1 MKSTNESQHSTPGT
15 ADNKVAP
22 HKRTVIFNPRWAVII
37 GILAIGF
44 LYLALPESL
53 TFGPNWLLLAIEAVL
68 LIPLLFIGITHRPV
82 PHITL
87 RFFACAVLAVV
98 TLGLAASIVLLVNT
112 VINGST
118 RGSFLLRSAALLWI
132 TNILVFA
139 LWYWDIDGGGPH
151 KRHMSGHQVADF
163 MFPQQADGN
172 KTGWVPEFVD
182 YLFVAFTGATALS
195 PADTLP
201 LSRPAKLLMVTEA
214 MLSLI
219 IIVLLAARAVNILG
233 S

>member
-22 HKRTVIFNPRWAVII
+22 HKQTVIFNPRWAVII

-68 LIPLLFIGITHRPV
+68 LSPLLLIGITHRPV

-87 RFFACAVLAVV
+87 RIFACAVLALV
-98 TLGLAASIVLLVNT
+98 TLRRAGSIVP
-112 VINGST
+112 
-118 RGSFLLRSAALLWI
+118 LRSPVRNG
-132 TNILVFA
+132 TT
-139 LWYWDIDGGGPH
+139 
-151 KRHMSGHQVADF
+151 Q
-163 MFPQQADGN
+163 
-172 KTGWVPEFVD
+172 
-182 YLFVAFTGATALS
+182 
-195 PADTLP
+195 
-201 LSRPAKLLMVTEA
+201 
-214 MLSLI
+214 
-219 IIVLLAARAVNILG
+219 G